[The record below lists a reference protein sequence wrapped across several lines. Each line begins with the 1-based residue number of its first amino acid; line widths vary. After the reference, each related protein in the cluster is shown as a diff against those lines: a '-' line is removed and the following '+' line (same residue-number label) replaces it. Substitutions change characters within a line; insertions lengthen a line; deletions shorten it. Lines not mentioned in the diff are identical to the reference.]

1 MEFVYCFANTSL
13 TERILSYLLK
23 QLRSHVKC
31 ITVLFLN
38 DRWVVRIQLD
48 ASLDT
53 DYCKDCWAMLNENGF
68 PYQPAIEMSKA
79 FRDLDAGYAP
89 VSVMNRY
96 QVVIVSHG
104 EPNLEELSAFR
115 DQFVQGLGYCPQS
128 LV

>member
-1 MEFVYCFANTSL
+1 MEFIYCFANASL

-68 PYQPAIEMSKA
+68 PYQPAIGMTKA
-79 FRDLDAGYAP
+79 LRDLDRGDTP
-89 VSVMNRY
+89 ISVMNRH

-104 EPNLEELSAFR
+104 APNPEEIYDFR
-115 DQFVQGLGYCPQS
+115 DKFVQGLGYCPQS
-128 LV
+128 LA